1 MYTRVVYES
10 SSDEDVVPTVIPLA
24 AIPNQ
29 NVPLAEIPDEAVPL
43 AMIIDEEV
51 PLAGLPKTGDTSQ
64 ASGLLALISGMLLAL
79 VALDGKRRKENQM

>member
-1 MYTRVVYES
+1 
-10 SSDEDVVPTVIPLA
+10 
-24 AIPNQ
+24 
-29 NVPLAEIPDEAVPL
+29 
-43 AMIIDEEV
+43 MIIDDEV